1 MSDFFDGL
9 GATCM
14 AVRGSRMHGWQY
26 LVHALR
32 RDARVRHATKPFIQH
47 SLSVA
52 IGDTLEGL
60 DSSVVM
66 PLHNRRDSPPRR
78 F

>member
-1 MSDFFDGL
+1 MGWVQHAWL
-9 GATCM
+9 CAAAVCM
-14 AVRGSRMHGWQY
+14 GGKY